1 MTVEESIRGNPF
13 DAIVLL
19 TGCDKT
25 TPSLV
30 MGAAS
35 VDLPSIVVPGG
46 PMLNGRFQGKTIG
59 SGTDV
64 WRLSDDLKT
73 GKITPEEYEEAESC
87 MNRSIGHCSTM
98 GTASTMACM
107 VEALG
112 LTLPGMSAI
121 PAADANKKRLA
132 HMSGMRAV
140 EMAKENLTLSKV
152 LTKEA
157 FENAIMINAAVG
169 GSTNFVLHLL
179 AIARRIGV
187 DLTLDDIDTVG
198 SKIPL
203 LVNLM
208 PSGSYLMEDFYY
220 AGGLPVVIKE
230 IANHLRK
237 DSISVNGS
245 SIIANSEKARNWNPE
260 VIFPA
265 AKPMINE
272 GGITVVKGNICQD
285 GAVIKV
291 SAASSHLLK
300 HRGRAVV
307 FETIEDYHERIDD
320 PELDIDENC
329 VMVLKNVGPK
339 GYPGMPEVGNMALP
353 RKVLDKGITDMVRIS
368 DARMSGT
375 AYGTVF
381 LHASPESAI
390 GGNLGLVKNGDMI
403 STDVL
408 NKTVHL
414 EVSDEELE
422 VRRKAFKPLNLGY
435 DRGYSK
441 LYIETVTQAH
451 LGADL
456 DFLTGK
462 SGSKVS
468 RESH

>member
-1 MTVEESIRGNPF
+1 
-13 DAIVLL
+13 
-19 TGCDKT
+19 
-25 TPSLV
+25 
-30 MGAAS
+30 
-35 VDLPSIVVPGG
+35 
-46 PMLNGRFQGKTIG
+46 
-59 SGTDV
+59 
-64 WRLSDDLKT
+64 
-73 GKITPEEYEEAESC
+73 
-87 MNRSIGHCSTM
+87 
-98 GTASTMACM
+98 
-107 VEALG
+107 
-112 LTLPGMSAI
+112 
-121 PAADANKKRLA
+121 
-132 HMSGMRAV
+132 
-140 EMAKENLTLSKV
+140 
-152 LTKEA
+152 
-157 FENAIMINAAVG
+157 AVG